1 MPPLTEPRRRGFKEQ
16 LARDVR
22 HVFLNVS
29 EFADLHEVNGKTIP
43 AVVDSSR
50 FDALPDVQALHNE
63 PLSLYVAEGKMHDLP
78 RPDDPVTVDGYH
90 YRCFGVSVEQ
100 GVYRIDLESVIN
112 R

>member
-1 MPPLTEPRRRGFKEQ
+1 MPPLTEQRRRGFKEH

-22 HVFLNVS
+22 RTFLNVS
-29 EFADLHEVNGKTIP
+29 EFADLHSVNGREVP
-43 AVVDSSR
+43 AIVDTSR
-50 FDALPDVQALHNE
+50 FDALPEVQALHNE
-63 PLSLYVAEGKMHDLP
+63 PLSLYVAEGQMRGLP
-78 RPDDPVTVDGYH
+78 RPDDPVTLDGYH

>member
-1 MPPLTEPRRRGFKEQ
+1 MPPLTEQRRRGFKEW

-22 HVFLNVS
+22 QTFLNPR
-29 EFADLHEVNGKTIP
+29 EFADRHCINGRP
-43 AVVDSSR
+43 VSAVVDTSR

-63 PLSLYVAEGKMHDLP
+63 PLSVYVSEGEMREPP
-78 RPDDPVTVDGYH
+78 RPDDPVDLDGYH